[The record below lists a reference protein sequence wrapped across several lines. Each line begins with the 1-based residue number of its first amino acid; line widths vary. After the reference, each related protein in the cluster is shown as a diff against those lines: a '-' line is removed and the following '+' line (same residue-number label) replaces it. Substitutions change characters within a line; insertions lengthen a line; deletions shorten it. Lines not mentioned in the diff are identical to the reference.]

1 MSADAQVVAALLI
14 SIGVEIERAQ
24 ATLDRLDAVAADGD
38 HGATMVLGW
47 RAVARSAEPIGD
59 RSASQLLK
67 DAGAAFAEVGGSIG
81 PLWGTALLRAGR
93 ALDGIDAIDLSAAA
107 RAIQAGVDGMAERGR
122 AREGDKTLLDVMIP
136 AARELSAQAEA
147 ESATEPALRR
157 ALDAAADGLRRTAD
171 LPAARGRAKR
181 LSERSRGHQ
190 DAGAASGFLI
200 WRLCATTIVPELEV
214 EDVVKA

>member
-1 MSADAQVVAALLI
+1 MSADAQAVGTLLITVAA
-14 SIGVEIERAQ
+14 EIERAQ
-24 ATLDRLDAVAADGD
+24 DTLDRLDAVAADGD

-47 RAVARSAEPIGD
+47 RSVADEIDPIGE
-59 RSASQLLK
+59 RTASQLLK

-93 ALDGIDAIDLSAAA
+93 ALDGVDAIDLATAA

-136 AARELSAQAEA
+136 AARALAAEA
-147 ESATEPALRR
+147 EANVAAEPAVRR
-157 ALDAAADGLRRTAD
+157 ALVAAGAGLRRTAD

-181 LSERSRGHQ
+181 LAERSRGHQ
-190 DAGAASGFLI
+190 DAGAASSYLI
-200 WRLCATTIVPELEV
+200 WQHCARTIVSGLDV
-214 EDVVKA
+214 DDVVEV